1 MSKEDDAIVLMLG
14 LGVLA
19 AGVAAFAK
27 PKKDGKKDDPIIKP
41 GDCPEGY
48 TRNAQGRCVQKMQA
62 WSDLKP
68 GSSGET
74 VKAWQKLLCGYFEL
88 DWGKYTLNEQG
99 APTLRG
105 SWGDVEFEPK
115 PINWADGKFGTLT
128 GQITAA
134 FQRAANDAIPMPV
147 KLRTDGVVDRNTYV
161 AMYAYFQNEYDPRG
175 RRWVDVAASADSCG
189 DPLGIQLDDI
199 NDKIA
204 EEKGIFSPDFLKGFG

>member
-1 MSKEDDAIVLMLG
+1 MSKQDDTVFLMLG

-19 AGVAAFAK
+19 AGLAAAAK
-27 PKKDGKKDDPIIKP
+27 PKKDVLPGPGPTPGPGPKP
-41 GDCPEGY
+41 GPSPKPEP
-48 TRNAQGRCVQKMQA
+48 AK

-74 VKAWQKLLCGYFEL
+74 VKAWQKLLCGYFEI
-88 DWGKYTLNEQG
+88 DWGRYTLDMQG
-99 APTLRG
+99 NPTLRG

-128 GQITAA
+128 GQTTAA

-147 KLRTDGVVDRNTYV
+147 KLRTDGVVDRNTYL
-161 AMYAYFQNEYDPRG
+161 AMWAFFENEYDPRG

-189 DPLGIQLDDI
+189 DPLGIQPDDI

-204 EEKGIFSPDFLKGFG
+204 EEKGIFSPNFLKGFG